1 MNDNLPLENLPEYL
15 KNHRNGDPNGS
26 PVIGMGQIV
35 APKTNWLRNLSLATA
50 ACVVLGL
57 GGIATYNLLAFK
69 EVTVVIAANDA
80 NPDFIAGIVSVGG
93 GKVMSVTQTE
103 SDTYEVKLSLRRNVN
118 SFLDWLRKNKD
129 VKRVELGE

>member
-1 MNDNLPLENLPEYL
+1 MNDPLPLQDLPEYL
-15 KNHRNGDPNGS
+15 KNHHNGDPNGS

-57 GGIATYNLLAFK
+57 GGIAAYNLISPK

-80 NPDFIAGIVSVGG
+80 NPDFIVGIVSVGG

-103 SDTYEVKLSLRRNVN
+103 TDTYEVKLSLRRNVN

-129 VKRVELGE
+129 VKRVELEE

>member
-1 MNDNLPLENLPEYL
+1 MNDPLPLQDLPEYL

-26 PVIGMGQIV
+26 PVIGMGQITK
-35 APKTNWLRNLSLATA
+35 PRSNLFRNLSLATA

-57 GGIATYNLLAFK
+57 SGIATYNLMSPK

>member
-1 MNDNLPLENLPEYL
+1 MNDPLPLQDLPEYL
-15 KNHRNGDPNGS
+15 KTHRNGDPSGS

-35 APKTNWLRNLSLATA
+35 APRSNWLRNLSLATA

-57 GGIATYNLLAFK
+57 GGIATYNLVTPK

>member
-1 MNDNLPLENLPEYL
+1 MNDPLPIQDVPEYL

-26 PVIGMGQIV
+26 PVVGMGQIV
-35 APKTNWLRNLSLATA
+35 KPRSNWLRNVSLATA

-57 GGIATYNLLAFK
+57 GGIAAYNLVTPK

-80 NPDFIAGIVSVGG
+80 TPEFITGIVSVGG

-103 SDTYEVKLSLRRNVN
+103 NDTYEVKLSLRRNVN
-118 SFLDWLRKNKD
+118 SFLEWLRNNKD

>member
-35 APKTNWLRNLSLATA
+35 VPRTHWVQNIAFFAAAFLIISVASVTTYNTILTRNFT
-50 ACVVLGL
+50 VVLDTNNASPEL
-57 GGIATYNLLAFK
+57 ISSLVKDNGGQ
-69 EVTVVIAANDA
+69 
-80 NPDFIAGIVSVGG
+80 IVSVKQNGD
-93 GKVMSVTQTE
+93 S
-103 SDTYEVKLSLRRNVN
+103 TYEVKLTTRKNINAL
-118 SFLDWLRKNKD
+118 LDLLRKNKD